1 MFRTLLRLERERERE
16 TPPTFASHNRFMVI
30 VEADP
35 RERLFPIL
43 QKQQQQQ
50 KLFRVQA
57 TQLEEG
63 NERAAAAAAECCG
76 GCHMIDRRRESHRT
90 EFQKRKRAEKAN
102 IILGSKCIFSRIFVT

>member
-1 MFRTLLRLERERERE
+1 MTMFRTLLPLERERERE

-63 NERAAAAAAECCG
+63 NERAQG
-76 GCHMIDRRRESHRT
+76 G
-90 EFQKRKRAEKAN
+90 
-102 IILGSKCIFSRIFVT
+102 GGGG